1 MMILIFLLSI
11 PNIAI
16 DLFSIIITNIY
27 QKISNMELLLNIPQ
41 DNKSHKPSSA
51 RRRKRTTL
59 ANDID
64 KDILDFVVNKS
75 YTKKMA
81 GYGKVDS

>member
-1 MMILIFLLSI
+1 
-11 PNIAI
+11 
-16 DLFSIIITNIY
+16 
-27 QKISNMELLLNIPQ
+27 MELLLNIPQ
-41 DNKSHKPSSA
+41 DNKGQKPSSA